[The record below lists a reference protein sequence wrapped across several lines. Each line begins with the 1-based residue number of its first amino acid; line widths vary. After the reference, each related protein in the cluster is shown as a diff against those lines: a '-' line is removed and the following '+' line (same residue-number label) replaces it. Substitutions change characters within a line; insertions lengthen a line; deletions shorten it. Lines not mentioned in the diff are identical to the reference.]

1 MQKEI
6 LELHNLIK
14 LKNIDK
20 AYVETKKLYKFH
32 NKNQVWLVNGGI
44 PKLLLD

>member
-20 AYVETKKLYKFH
+20 AYVETKKLYK
-32 NKNQVWLVNGGI
+32 LEEVNFKFSDEGSSI
-44 PKLLLD
+44 IFSNE